1 MTTTPFLV
9 LNLRNKKDAVFARQ
23 RARRVASV
31 LAFDAQEQAC
41 IAAGTFIIACQAL
54 MIFGKAKIS
63 FQIEN
68 HHLGISAQEGR
79 TETHPE
85 AHPISRRLAGIFPEV
100 DAKALFRLAKPL
112 PASDCGVNQ
121 QELGWLVNK
130 VEETAC
136 NGLFDE
142 IVKQN
147 QEVLALLHELRLN
160 QGPTLVRE
168 EKTPTSHAA

>member
-9 LNLRNKKDAVFARQ
+9 LNLRNKKDAVLARQ

-31 LAFDAQEQAC
+31 LMFDAHEQAC

-54 MIFGKAKIS
+54 IVFGRARIC

-68 HHLGISAQEGR
+68 HQLGINAQESRVDG
-79 TETHPE
+79 HPE
-85 AHPISRRLAGIFPEV
+85 AHPISRRLDTLFPEV
-100 DAKALFRLAKPL
+100 DTRAMFRLAKPL
-112 PASDCGVNQ
+112 PTTELVINE

-147 QEVLALLHELRLN
+147 QEVLALLHELRLY
-160 QGPTLVRE
+160 QGPALVRE
-168 EKTPTSHAA
+168 EKIAAPHAA

>member
-1 MTTTPFLV
+1 MTTTPFLT
-9 LNLRNKKDAVFARQ
+9 LNLRNKKDAVLARQ

-63 FQIEN
+63 FQLEN
-68 HHLGISAQEGR
+68 HQLGISAQEAQV
-79 TETHPE
+79 ETHPE
-85 AHPISRRLAGIFPEV
+85 VHPISRRLAGMFPEV
-100 DAKALFRLAKPL
+100 DAKSLFRLAKRL
-112 PASDCGVNQ
+112 PASESAINE

-147 QEVLALLHELRLN
+147 QEVLALLHELRLY
-160 QGPTLVRE
+160 QGPAIIRE
-168 EKTPTSHAA
+168 EKAPTPHAA